1 MIEFPQRPTA
11 CVVACLALLPKLS
24 GMRIILGV
32 TSNTCLRRT
41 LIQLVGMAAFA
52 LRHLMS
58 AQQRK
63 CGAIVVDHHLG
74 PAVRD
79 MAARAVTT
87 EFSLMRILLGMTGHA
102 LHVELFAMR
111 IVLVAALASQ
121 GSMAAEQR
129 EARRFRVIE
138 ADLFP

>member
-1 MIEFPQRPTA
+1 MIELPQRPA
-11 CVVACLALLPKLS
+11 ARVVAGLALLPKLS

-32 TSNTCLRRT
+32 TSNTCLRRA
-41 LIQLVGMAAFA
+41 LIQLVGMAALAF
-52 LRHLMS
+52 RNLMP

-63 CGAIVVDHHLG
+63 CGAIVVDDHLG

-79 MAARAVTT
+79 VAARAVPT
-87 EFSLMRILLGMTGHA
+87 EFSLMWILFGVTGHA

-111 IVLVAALASQ
+111 IVLVAALAGQ
-121 GSMAAEQR
+121 GAMAAEQR
-129 EARRFRVIE
+129 ETRRFRMIE